1 MWADAACR
9 ALHNGKRL
17 ELRYDG
23 FTRVVEVHTV
33 GALKSGAGKM
43 SVFQV
48 RGGSQSTSRSGG
60 SS

>member
-1 MWADAACR
+1 
-9 ALHNGKRL
+9 
-17 ELRYDG
+17 
-23 FTRVVEVHTV
+23 VVEVHTV